1 MILSGQARKWMRVSP
16 GVVSLVSPSEVS
28 DDGSLGADVWPDDS
42 SSDAEPPAVDHSP
55 DRSGGADVWEPDALN
70 TPYTSSAATTMT
82 SSAVKRML
90 FLFINA

>member
-55 DRSGGADVWEPDALN
+55 DRAGRAEH
-70 TPYTSSAATTMT
+70 
-82 SSAVKRML
+82 AVHQQRRDDDDQQRR
-90 FLFINA
+90 

>member
-28 DDGSLGADVWPDDS
+28 DDGSLGADVWPDYS
-42 SSDAEPPAVDHSP
+42 SSDAEPPGVDHSP
-55 DRSGGADVWEPDALN
+55 DWSGGADVWEPDALN

-90 FLFINA
+90 FLFINT